1 MLQND
6 ETNLN
11 KNRSSNKVF
20 VWKEVNSMEV
30 ISEKRELETV
40 LENAH
45 PSAYNTNGGA
55 GCGC

>member
-1 MLQND
+1 
-6 ETNLN
+6 
-11 KNRSSNKVF
+11 
-20 VWKEVNSMEV
+20 MEV

-45 PSAYNTNGGA
+45 QRAYNTNGGA

>member
-1 MLQND
+1 
-6 ETNLN
+6 
-11 KNRSSNKVF
+11 
-20 VWKEVNSMEV
+20 MEF

-45 PSAYNTNGGA
+45 PSAFNTNGGA

>member
-1 MLQND
+1 
-6 ETNLN
+6 
-11 KNRSSNKVF
+11 
-20 VWKEVNSMEV
+20 MEV

-45 PSAYNTNGGA
+45 SSAYNTNGGA